1 MSTNEEDKHI
11 RNMMRKEIRARN
23 TESIAA
29 KTGATLG
36 LVGGLAIGA
45 TLPRRA
51 DYLNEL
57 RAESR
62 VHDIAATAIAS
73 QYPHRTAHGSEQKT
87 QAFLDDIAV
96 PEASK
101 NAYSTQRRL
110 KQAIDKEIQAIAE
123 GESYLVSMA
132 KHPNIAW
139 KAIYRNIGKA
149 DLTSTKTY
157 NNAAIGAGIGALT
170 GGLVLYALARSL
182 TRQK

>member
-1 MSTNEEDKHI
+1 
-11 RNMMRKEIRARN
+11 MRKEIRARN
-23 TESIAA
+23 TKSIAT
-29 KTGATLG
+29 KTGVAIG
-36 LVGGLAIGA
+36 LAGGLAIGA

-51 DYLNEL
+51 DYVNEL

-73 QYPHRTAHGSEQKT
+73 QYPHRTAHGSEQKM

-96 PEASK
+96 PDASK
-101 NAYSTQRRL
+101 NAYNAQRRL
-110 KQAIDKEIQAIAE
+110 THAIDAEIQAITD
-123 GESYLVSMA
+123 GESYLISMA
-132 KHPNIAW
+132 KHPDIAW

-149 DLTSTKTY
+149 DLTSTKTHH
-157 NNAAIGAGIGALT
+157 NAAIGASIGALT